1 MKVIE
6 TKTEECLGGSGINM
20 VPMVRVIEVPDGT
33 KLSEGQAK
41 APADAPVHDWK
52 PEEAK

>member
-1 MKVIE
+1 MKIIE
-6 TKTEECLGGSGINM
+6 TKTEQNLGGGGLVSI
-20 VPMVRVIEVPDGT
+20 PFVRVIEVPDGT

-41 APADAPVHDWK
+41 APADAELHDWK